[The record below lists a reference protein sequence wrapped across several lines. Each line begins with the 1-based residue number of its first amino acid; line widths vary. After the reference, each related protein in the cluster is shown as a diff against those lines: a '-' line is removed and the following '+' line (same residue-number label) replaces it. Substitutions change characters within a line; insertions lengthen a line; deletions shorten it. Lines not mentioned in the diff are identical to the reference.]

1 MENFLFKNIRACILS
16 DQSELPPFDCYVA
29 RVFPRED
36 LFEISD
42 TSHSVQCEF
51 TQTGQAHLKSILKEL
66 HSDLNI
72 LALVG
77 KQLRVQEAWLS

>member
-1 MENFLFKNIRACILS
+1 MENFLFNTIRACILS
-16 DQSELPPFDCYVA
+16 GQTELPPFDCFVA

-42 TSHSVQCEF
+42 QSYSIQVEF
-51 TQTGQAHLKSILKEL
+51 TQDGQNHLKSILKEL
-66 HSDLNI
+66 RSDLNI

-77 KQLRVQEAWLS
+77 KKLHVKEA